1 MGLPCAH
8 EIKSLKGEVLYLHDI
23 HPQWRLD
30 IRSLE
35 KSEAIQSSDKDK
47 VQEMLK
53 EFQQKYNGWSL
64 DKKKKAREQI
74 FELVNEPSLLL
85 NEPRI

>member
-47 VQEMLK
+47 VQEMLN
-53 EFQQKYNGWSL
+53 EF
-64 DKKKKAREQI
+64 
-74 FELVNEPSLLL
+74 
-85 NEPRI
+85 